1 MTNMI
6 FGYLERVECTLLK
19 ETRILKT
26 RELIRVV
33 RVSQKDE
40 LVIGNVFM
48 VKKLSS
54 GVIKMAKFR
63 L

>member
-54 GVIKMAKFR
+54 GAIKMAKFR